1 MFQLLRCEKILS
13 ETRAEVNSDITECAF
28 ATGEFTEVH
37 EYNLPLFIAFLADFL
52 KVSEEVLPLLGMVD
66 EAELTVYH
74 LLLAAATY
82 QLRLFKHRLVE
93 IALHLIR
100 WIAVEIDSHVF
111 MALRTIGFRV
121 PYRRVVVEIE
131 RDFSR
136 WQEALAQG
144 HFSTYIHSR
153 FLIAKFVSDGMVIKL
168 STGKPSNNR

>member
-1 MFQLLRCEKILS
+1 MFQLLCREKILS

-82 QLRLFKHRLVE
+82 QLRLFKHRLVK
-93 IALHLIR
+93 IALHLVR
-100 WIAVEIDSHVF
+100 WIAVEIYPHVF
-111 MALRTIGFRV
+111 MALRTVGLRIA
-121 PYRRVVVEIE
+121 YRRIVVEIE
-131 RDFSR
+131 RNFSR
-136 WQEALAQG
+136 RQQALTQG
-144 HFSTYIHSR
+144 HFSTYIHS
-153 FLIAKFVSDGMVIKL
+153 FF
-168 STGKPSNNR
+168 